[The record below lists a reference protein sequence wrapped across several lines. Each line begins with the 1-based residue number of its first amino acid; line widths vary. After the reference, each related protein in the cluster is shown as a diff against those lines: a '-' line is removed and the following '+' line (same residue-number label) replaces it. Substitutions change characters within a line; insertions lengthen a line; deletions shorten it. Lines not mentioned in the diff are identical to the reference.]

1 MHLIEACCSEDF
13 NIQSLKLK
21 KLGNWDETFCK
32 KTWELSPLP
41 WIWNLHYFHLNAQV
55 YKIQVDVRVR
65 ADFACNIVS
74 LLPQRNFFLDLM
86 RYILCT
92 DYVTVPFVY
101 SYSQEQVCTQ
111 NKGKDATVFGEYRAR
126 HIVVQLVLEV
136 ILEVAETSVQN
147 FWLITVT
154 NGYKINFII
163 FFFKTPFLA
172 PPSLVLSVAHY

>member
-1 MHLIEACCSEDF
+1 M
-13 NIQSLKLK
+13 QYSLPPTT
-21 KLGNWDETFCK
+21 E
-32 KTWELSPLP
+32 E
-41 WIWNLHYFHLNAQV
+41 
-55 YKIQVDVRVR
+55 
-65 ADFACNIVS
+65 
-74 LLPQRNFFLDLM
+74 FFSRPNEIYTM
-86 RYILCT
+86 YGLC
-92 DYVTVPFVY
+92 DCAFVY

-147 FWLITVT
+147 FGLITVT

>member
-1 MHLIEACCSEDF
+1 MRVIPLALNLKS
-13 NIQSLKLK
+13 SLFPFKCTSLQ
-21 KLGNWDETFCK
+21 DTSRRTSTSRFCMQY
-32 KTWELSPLP
+32 SLP
-41 WIWNLHYFHLNAQV
+41 
-55 YKIQVDVRVR
+55 
-65 ADFACNIVS
+65 
-74 LLPQRNFFLDLM
+74 PTTEEFFLDLM

-92 DYVTVPFVY
+92 NYVTVPFVY

-172 PPSLVLSVAHY
+172 PPSLVLSVAHYYR

>member
-1 MHLIEACCSEDF
+1 M
-13 NIQSLKLK
+13 
-21 KLGNWDETFCK
+21 
-32 KTWELSPLP
+32 
-41 WIWNLHYFHLNAQV
+41 NLFIKRLESYPPCLEFEIFTISILNAQV

-147 FWLITVT
+147 F
-154 NGYKINFII
+154 
-163 FFFKTPFLA
+163 
-172 PPSLVLSVAHY
+172 